1 MNQQKAAA
9 FKDKYGPWAIV
20 TGASSGIGRA
30 ITTELAAKGLNLVLV
45 ARRQT
50 ELEQVA
56 RHLSAQHGVETR
68 VLAAD
73 LASVTALTQIESAT
87 KDLDVGLLVAA
98 AGFGTAGDFMK
109 AKLEDELA
117 MLDVNCRAV
126 MQLGLHFGK
135 RFAERGRGGLI
146 LFGSLVGYQGTPHAA
161 HYAAT
166 KAYVQTL
173 AEALHVELAPKGVDV
188 LSSAP
193 GPVHSGFGARADMKM
208 GAAEKPETVAR
219 ATLNAL
225 GKKMTVTPGALS
237 KFLTWSL
244 MTAPRGL
251 RVRIMGKIMGG
262 MTRRSMPSRNR
273 ILASHN
279 DAAARILVFSRSP
292 SHSPRGLDFGDVDLA
307 HVHHR
312 GARAFGFRAASG
324 HGFREH
330 EGRDSMSFPQVPMTN
345 LRCIS
350 N

>member
-1 MNQQKAAA
+1 MNTSKNQT
-9 FKDKYGPWAIV
+9 FVTRYGTWAII

-30 ITTELAAKGLNLVLV
+30 MATELAAKGLNLVLV
-45 ARRQT
+45 ARRQA

-56 RHLSAQHGVETR
+56 KYLSARYGMEIL

-73 LASVTALTQIESAT
+73 LATATAITKIESET
-87 KDLDVGLLVAA
+87 NTLDVGLLVAA
-98 AGFGTAGDFMK
+98 AGFGTAGNFLD

-126 MQLGLHFGK
+126 MQMSLHFGK
-135 RFAERGRGGLI
+135 RLAERGRGGLI

-166 KAYVQTL
+166 KAYVQTF

-193 GPVHSGFGARADMKM
+193 GPVNSGFAARADMKM
-208 GAAEKPETVAR
+208 GASEKPETVAR

-237 KFLTWSL
+237 KLLTWSL

-262 MTRRSMPSRNR
+262 MTKHLNMKR
-273 ILASHN
+273 
-279 DAAARILVFSRSP
+279 
-292 SHSPRGLDFGDVDLA
+292 
-307 HVHHR
+307 
-312 GARAFGFRAASG
+312 
-324 HGFREH
+324 
-330 EGRDSMSFPQVPMTN
+330 
-345 LRCIS
+345 
-350 N
+350 

>member
-1 MNQQKAAA
+1 MNLKRREQFQSR
-9 FKDKYGPWAIV
+9 YGKWAVV

-30 ITTELAAKGLNLVLV
+30 MANEFAAKGLNLMLV

-56 RHLSAQHGVETR
+56 NDASARYGVEAR
-68 VLAAD
+68 VLAGD
-73 LASVTALTQIESAT
+73 LGAATTLTHIETET

-98 AGFGTAGDFMK
+98 AGFGTAGDFLN
-109 AKLEDELA
+109 ARLEDELA

-126 MQLGLHFGK
+126 MQLSLHFGK
-135 RFAERGRGGLI
+135 RLAQRRRGGLI

-193 GPVHSGFGARADMKM
+193 GPVSTGFAARADMKM

-225 GKKMTVTPGALS
+225 GRKMTVTPGPLS
-237 KFLTWSL
+237 KLLTWSL

-251 RVRIMGKIMGG
+251 RVRIIGKIMGG
-262 MTRRSMPSRNR
+262 MTKHLYEKN
-273 ILASHN
+273 
-279 DAAARILVFSRSP
+279 
-292 SHSPRGLDFGDVDLA
+292 
-307 HVHHR
+307 
-312 GARAFGFRAASG
+312 
-324 HGFREH
+324 
-330 EGRDSMSFPQVPMTN
+330 
-345 LRCIS
+345 
-350 N
+350 

>member
-1 MNQQKAAA
+1 MNQQKIEK
-9 FKDKYGPWAIV
+9 FQTQYGKWAVV

-30 ITTELAAKGLNLVLV
+30 MAAELAAKGLNLVLV
-45 ARRQT
+45 ARRQA

-56 RHLSAQHGVETR
+56 KQLSAHYGVETR
-68 VLAAD
+68 VVAAD
-73 LASVTALTQIESAT
+73 LATVTALTQIESET
-87 KDLDVGLLVAA
+87 QNLDVGLLVAA
-98 AGFGTAGDFMK
+98 AGFGTAGNFLD

-126 MQLGLHFGK
+126 MQLSLHFGK

-146 LFGSLVGYQGTPHAA
+146 LFGSLVAYQGTPRAA

-193 GPVHSGFGARADMKM
+193 GPVNSGFGARADMKM

-219 ATLNAL
+219 ATLSAL
-225 GKKMTVTPGALS
+225 GDKMTVTPGALS

-262 MTRRSMPSRNR
+262 MTQH
-273 ILASHN
+273 LEAKK
-279 DAAARILVFSRSP
+279 
-292 SHSPRGLDFGDVDLA
+292 
-307 HVHHR
+307 
-312 GARAFGFRAASG
+312 
-324 HGFREH
+324 
-330 EGRDSMSFPQVPMTN
+330 
-345 LRCIS
+345 
-350 N
+350 

>member
-1 MNQQKAAA
+1 MNGKKTEKFNAR
-9 FKDKYGPWAIV
+9 YGKWAVV

-30 ITTELAAKGLNLVLV
+30 VANELVAKGLNLVLV
-45 ARRQT
+45 ARRQA

-56 RHLSAQHGVETR
+56 KNLSARHGVETR
-68 VLAAD
+68 VLTAD
-73 LASVTALTQIESAT
+73 LATTPALAKIESET

-98 AGFGTAGDFMK
+98 AGFGTAGNFLD

-126 MQLGLHFGK
+126 MQLSLHFGK
-135 RFAERGRGGLI
+135 RFAQRGRGGLI
-146 LFGSLVGYQGTPHAA
+146 LFGSLVGYQGTPRAA

-193 GPVHSGFGARADMKM
+193 GPVNSGFGARADMKM

-225 GKKMTVTPGALS
+225 GKRMTVTPGALS

-251 RVRIMGKIMGG
+251 RVRIMGRIMGG
-262 MTRRSMPSRNR
+262 MTKHLYEKN
-273 ILASHN
+273 
-279 DAAARILVFSRSP
+279 
-292 SHSPRGLDFGDVDLA
+292 
-307 HVHHR
+307 
-312 GARAFGFRAASG
+312 
-324 HGFREH
+324 
-330 EGRDSMSFPQVPMTN
+330 
-345 LRCIS
+345 
-350 N
+350 

>member
-1 MNQQKAAA
+1 MNTSKNQT
-9 FKDKYGPWAIV
+9 FVTRYGTWAII

-30 ITTELAAKGLNLVLV
+30 MATELAAKGLNLVLV
-45 ARRQT
+45 ARRQA

-56 RHLSAQHGVETR
+56 KYLSARYGMEIL

-73 LASVTALTQIESAT
+73 LATATAITKIESET
-87 KDLDVGLLVAA
+87 NTLDVGLLVSA
-98 AGFGTAGDFMK
+98 AGFGTAGNFLD

-126 MQLGLHFGK
+126 MQMSLHFGK
-135 RFAERGRGGLI
+135 RLAERGRGGLI
-146 LFGSLVGYQGTPHAA
+146 LFGSLVGYQGTPHAT

-166 KAYVQTL
+166 KAYVQTF

-193 GPVHSGFGARADMKM
+193 GPVASGFGARADMKM

-219 ATLNAL
+219 ATLAAL

-237 KFLTWSL
+237 KLLTWSL

-262 MTRRSMPSRNR
+262 MTKHLNMKR
-273 ILASHN
+273 
-279 DAAARILVFSRSP
+279 
-292 SHSPRGLDFGDVDLA
+292 
-307 HVHHR
+307 
-312 GARAFGFRAASG
+312 
-324 HGFREH
+324 
-330 EGRDSMSFPQVPMTN
+330 
-345 LRCIS
+345 
-350 N
+350 

>member
-1 MNQQKAAA
+1 MNPQKRAQ
-9 FKDKYGPWAIV
+9 FKTRYGKWAVI

-30 ITTELAAKGLNLVLV
+30 TASELAASGLQLVLV
-45 ARRQT
+45 ARRRA
-50 ELEQVA
+50 ELEQIA
-56 RHLSAQHGVETR
+56 KDLSTRHGVETR

-73 LASVTALTQIESAT
+73 LATATTLTQIETET

-98 AGFGTAGDFMK
+98 AGFGTAGNFLD
-109 AKLEDELA
+109 AKLADELA

-126 MQLGLHFGK
+126 MQLSLHFGN
-135 RFAERGRGGLI
+135 RFAQRGRGGLI
-146 LFGSLVGYQGTPHAA
+146 LFGSLVGYQGTPRAA

-193 GPVHSGFGARADMKM
+193 GPVNSGFAARADMKM
-208 GAAEKPETVAR
+208 GTAETPETVAR

-251 RVRIMGKIMGG
+251 RVRIMGRIMGG
-262 MTRRSMPSRNR
+262 MTKHLYKKN
-273 ILASHN
+273 
-279 DAAARILVFSRSP
+279 
-292 SHSPRGLDFGDVDLA
+292 
-307 HVHHR
+307 
-312 GARAFGFRAASG
+312 
-324 HGFREH
+324 
-330 EGRDSMSFPQVPMTN
+330 
-345 LRCIS
+345 
-350 N
+350 

>member
-1 MNQQKAAA
+1 MNQQKDGR
-9 FKDKYGPWAIV
+9 FKTKYGAWAVV

-30 ITTELAAKGLNLVLV
+30 MAAELAAKGLNLVLV

-50 ELEQVA
+50 ELEQLA
-56 RHLSAQHGVETR
+56 RNLSAQHGVEMR
-68 VLAAD
+68 VLTAD
-73 LASVTALTQIESAT
+73 LASAAALNQIESET

-98 AGFGTAGDFMK
+98 AGFGTAGDFL
-109 AKLEDELA
+109 AARLEDELA

-126 MQLGLHFGK
+126 MQLSLHFGK
-135 RFAERGRGGLI
+135 RLAERGRGELI
-146 LFGSLVGYQGTPHAA
+146 LFGSLVGFQGTPHAA

-193 GPVHSGFGARADMKM
+193 GPVSSGFAARADMKM

-225 GKKMTVTPGALS
+225 GRKMTVTPGPLS
-237 KFLTWSL
+237 KLLTWSL

-262 MTRRSMPSRNR
+262 MTKHLYEKN
-273 ILASHN
+273 
-279 DAAARILVFSRSP
+279 
-292 SHSPRGLDFGDVDLA
+292 
-307 HVHHR
+307 
-312 GARAFGFRAASG
+312 
-324 HGFREH
+324 
-330 EGRDSMSFPQVPMTN
+330 
-345 LRCIS
+345 
-350 N
+350 